1 MTDSPHFPEGTDE
14 PVGAVLAR
22 RRKSLKIPGQVLGE
36 RVGMSQAK
44 ISRLETGKS
53 APDPSDV
60 RLIAEALALPDVE
73 VDRLAALAEQSSNQ
87 LVDWHSTEAGLQT
100 RQNRVRHLETA
111 VREIRIFQPAV
122 FIGLVQTSEY
132 ARAVL
137 SGLRISL
144 DDDEIADSAL
154 AVSEAVTTRLE
165 RSEMLYDPSRSFS
178 FVMTEAVLRN
188 QVCSP
193 AAMVAQIARL
203 REVAQLPNVRVQI
216 IPENTEL
223 GLAPF
228 HGYELMGDKYVMVD
242 LFNTTIGSDGRHT
255 IRLYQRVF
263 DALEA
268 MATSDIDTILDAHQY
283 RYIRML
289 PGAGA

>member
-1 MTDSPHFPEGTDE
+1 MTDSPYFPENTDE

-53 APDPSDV
+53 TPDPSDV

-73 VDRLAALAEQSSNQ
+73 VDRLAALAERSSNQ
-87 LVDWHSTEAGLQT
+87 LVDWHSTEAGLQN

-111 VREIRIFQPAV
+111 VREVRTFQPAV
-122 FIGLVQTSEY
+122 VVGLLQTSEY
-132 ARAVL
+132 ARAIL
-137 SGLRISL
+137 TALRTSL

-154 AVSEAVTTRLE
+154 AVSEAVSTRLQ
-165 RSEMLYDPSRSFS
+165 RSEMLYEAGRSFT
-178 FVMTEAVLRN
+178 FIMTEAVLRN
-188 QVCSP
+188 QVCP
-193 AAMVAQIARL
+193 AADMVAQIGRL
-203 REVAQLPNVRVQI
+203 REVAQLPNVRLLI
-216 IPENTEL
+216 IPENVEL
-223 GLAPF
+223 SIAPF
-228 HGYELMGDKYVMVD
+228 HGFELMGDRYVMVD

-263 DALEA
+263 DTLEA
-268 MATSDIDTILDAHQY
+268 MATSDIDTMLDAHQY

-289 PGAGA
+289 PGAVA